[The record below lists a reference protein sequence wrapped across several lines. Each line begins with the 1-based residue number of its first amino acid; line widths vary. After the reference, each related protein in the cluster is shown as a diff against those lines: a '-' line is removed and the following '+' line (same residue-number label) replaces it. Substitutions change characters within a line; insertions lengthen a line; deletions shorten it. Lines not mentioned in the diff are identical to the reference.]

1 MDEKGLC
8 FDVCSKKTLQASNS
22 SSQKNE
28 KKKSK
33 DSVEESNSLTIK
45 SRCYFFKRV
54 TTE

>member
-1 MDEKGLC
+1 MKRGYVLM
-8 FDVCSKKTLQASNS
+8 FVQRKPFKHQILPLKKM
-22 SSQKNE
+22 